1 MLCYVMLLGPER
13 NPGRV
18 GHPVWT
24 PWVAPAQ
31 PPMALPE
38 IQRHSGA
45 WSLIFREIADKAGV
59 EEACSTVRDRLVS
72 EWQNNAMV
80 QSLLLGMVASMALE
94 PPDSS
99 DPQDVAFR
107 FYAYGSGLSTLF
119 LGVGVLLDVT
129 LLYQLNMMNDEML
142 QRFIVWMGRFR
153 LPGSSPTGLPDVLQM
168 VTQLGYLT
176 FLIALCASFH
186 TLASPT
192 DAWVLSGIAIALAVM
207 LLAFSIGVDQ
217 LKWQGLKGL
226 VIGNQVSPK

>member
-1 MLCYVMLLGPER
+1 M
-13 NPGRV
+13 
-18 GHPVWT
+18 
-24 PWVAPAQ
+24 APA
-31 PPMALPE
+31 E
-38 IQRHSGA
+38 IQQHAGA
-45 WSLIFREIADKAGV
+45 YSLIFREVGDKIGV
-59 EEACSTVRDRLVS
+59 SEACGVVRDRLVN

-107 FYAYGSGLSTLF
+107 FYTYGSGLSTLF

-142 QRFIVWMGRFR
+142 QRFIVWMGRFQ
-153 LPGSSPTGLPDVLQM
+153 LPGSSATGLPDVLQM
-168 VTQLGYLT
+168 LTTLGYVA
-176 FLIALCASFH
+176 FLIALCAAFH

-207 LLAFSIGVDQ
+207 LLTFMKGVDQ
-217 LKWQGLKGL
+217 LKWQGLNRRSSAAGAA
-226 VIGNQVSPK
+226 